1 MKKLKMELFFYQ
13 HEISELIFKM
23 SENNNIGLLKRLS
36 ELSDIER
43 IILDEFREQ
52 IFDKVSKKKDREWLG
67 K

>member
-1 MKKLKMELFFYQ
+1 
-13 HEISELIFKM
+13 M